1 MARHDERRSRQG
13 PKREARSVVREK
25 DPRADEQRP
34 EIVRGERLSPAPAE
48 AASETHDAP
57 ELALIIPTLN
67 ERDNVIELLERLQA
81 ALTGIRWEV
90 IFVDDDSRD
99 GTQEVLRELARSW
112 PNVRCLVRIGRRGL
126 SSACIEGMLATAAP
140 VLAVMDADLQ
150 HDETL
155 LPLMLQKI
163 RRDDLDVVVAS
174 RFAAGGSV
182 GEVTSGRLAIS
193 RLAAW
198 LSRLVLRA
206 DLSDPMSGFFIISRN
221 FFEDTVR
228 RLSGQGFKI
237 LLDLFVSAPREV
249 RFAEL
254 PYRFRQRRHGES
266 KLDAPIMLEYLTL
279 LADKLIGRW
288 VPIRFVIFVLVGLF
302 GMLVHLATLA
312 FAFKGAGMT
321 FYYAQ
326 AIATLVAMTVNFN
339 LNNELTYRDRR
350 LRGAELLRGHLSF
363 YLICSIGAVANFQIA
378 EMLYQL
384 HVPWPLAGLLG
395 AVVSSVWNYGVSST
409 FTWRSS
415 T

>member
-1 MARHDERRSRQG
+1 MARHDERRSHQG
-13 PKREARSVVREK
+13 PKREARSVVRGK
-25 DPRADEQRP
+25 DQRAVEQRP
-34 EIVRGERLSPAPAE
+34 ETARGEGLSPAPAE
-48 AASETHDAP
+48 AASETQDAP

-67 ERDNVIELLERLQA
+67 ECDNVIELLGRLQA

-182 GEVTSGRLAIS
+182 GEVTSGRMAIS

-206 DLSDPMSGFFIISRN
+206 DLSDPMSGFFIIQRK
-221 FFEDTVR
+221 FFEDTVH

-266 KLDAPIMLEYLTL
+266 KLDAPIMLEYLTV
-279 LADKLIGRW
+279 LADKMIGRW
-288 VPIRFVIFVLVGLF
+288 VPIRFVVFVLVGLF

-312 FAFKGAGMT
+312 LAFKVAGMT

-363 YLICSIGAVANFQIA
+363 YLVCSIGAIANFQIA

-384 HVPWPLAGLLG
+384 RVPWPLAGLLG
-395 AVVSSVWNYGVSST
+395 AVVGSVWNYGVSST

>member
-1 MARHDERRSRQG
+1 MARHEERRSRQG
-13 PKREARSVVREK
+13 PERAARSVVREK
-25 DPRADEQRP
+25 GSRALEQRP
-34 EIVRGERLSPAPAE
+34 ETVCGERLSPAPAG

-57 ELALIIPTLN
+57 ELALIVPTLN
-67 ERDNVIELLERLQA
+67 ERDNVVELFERLQA

-90 IFVDDDSRD
+90 IFVDDNSRD
-99 GTQEVLRELARSW
+99 GTHEVLRELSRSR

-140 VLAVMDADLQ
+140 ILAVMDADLQ
-150 HDETL
+150 HDESL
-155 LPLMLQKI
+155 LPLMLHKI
-163 RRDDLDVVVAS
+163 RRDDLDVIVAS

-182 GEVTSGRLAIS
+182 GEVTSGRLAVS

-206 DLSDPMSGFFIISRN
+206 DLSDPMSGFFVIRRS

-254 PYRFRQRRHGES
+254 PYRFRQRHRGES

-279 LADKLIGRW
+279 LADKMIGRW

-312 FAFKGAGMT
+312 VAFKVAGVT

-326 AIATLVAMTVNFN
+326 AIATLIAMTVNFN

-350 LRGAELLRGHLSF
+350 LRGTELVRGHLSF
-363 YLICSIGAVANFQIA
+363 YLVCSIGAVANFEIA
-378 EMLYQL
+378 EMLYEL
-384 HVPWPLAGLLG
+384 RVPWPLAGLLG
-395 AVVSSVWNYGVSST
+395 AVVGSVWNYGVSST

>member
-1 MARHDERRSRQG
+1 MARHDERRSRKG
-13 PKREARSVVREK
+13 PERTARPVVGEK
-25 DPRADEQRP
+25 DPRAVERRP
-34 EIVRGERLSPAPAE
+34 EAVRGERLSPAA
-48 AASETHDAP
+48 AGTASEAHDAP

-67 ERDNVIELLERLQA
+67 ERDNVVELLERLHA

-99 GTQEVLRELARSW
+99 GTQEVLRELSRSR
-112 PNVRCLVRIGRRGL
+112 PNVRCLIRIGRRGL

-140 VLAVMDADLQ
+140 ILAVMDADLQ
-150 HDETL
+150 HDESL
-155 LPLMLQKI
+155 LPLMLHKI
-163 RRDDLDVVVAS
+163 RREDLDVIVAS

-182 GEVTSGRLAIS
+182 GEVTSGRLAAS
-193 RLAAW
+193 RFAAW

-206 DLSDPMSGFFIISRN
+206 HLSDPMSGFFVIRRS
-221 FFEDTVR
+221 FFEETVR

-279 LADKLIGRW
+279 LADKMIGRW

-312 FAFKGAGMT
+312 FAFRVAGMT

-363 YLICSIGAVANFQIA
+363 YLVCSIGAVANFQIA

-395 AVVSSVWNYGVSST
+395 AVVGSVWNYGVSST
-409 FTWRSS
+409 FTWRRS